1 MALTVLLAGLVG
13 PVSGAPGA
21 ALSAQQILQK
31 TAENYRGVT
40 GYAVTGG
47 IATHMTIQG
56 KSQDVTN
63 ALHAYYG
70 GPGRSRFEAE
80 ADGAETLFLQS
91 GDSIWTYLGGLGQY
105 AVSPASAIDSTRR
118 TLPGIDPFARH
129 PLAGYARLGDHVAA
143 ARRLDDAAR
152 VVDGQS
158 VPAYVVEVSYD
169 TTVVPQDS
177 MSSMAPKRLWIDQSR
192 FLVLAD
198 SLTLDRR
205 SPVLPE
211 PVHIAQ
217 MASLTSL
224 AWNTTPADSLFAFQA
239 PAGAQRVERLGATP
253 GGRGAKGASAGGGDG
268 PDPMIGQAAP
278 LFLLHDLTGVKRSL
292 ADLEGKVVLLD
303 FWATWCGPCRRELP
317 TIQKLH
323 ERYALKGLAVV
334 GINCSEGR
342 STAASFLRSNRYSM
356 PTWLDVDGA
365 VQNQYQVDGIPTLFI
380 LDAKGVIVAHL
391 VGLRD
396 EAELLQ
402 ALKKAGLK
410 TRS

>member
-1 MALTVLLAGLVG
+1 MLRQGLVRMSLTLLLAGLVA

-21 ALSAQQILQK
+21 ALSAQQILEK

-40 GYAVTGG
+40 GYAVTGD

-56 KSQDVTN
+56 KNQEVTN

-105 AVSPASAIDSTRR
+105 AVSPSSAIDSTRR

-143 ARRLDDAAR
+143 ARRLDDASR
-152 VVDGQS
+152 VVNGQS

-169 TTVVPQDS
+169 TTVVAQDS

-205 SPVLPE
+205 SPVLPQ

-224 AWNTTPADSLFAFQA
+224 AWNTTPA
-239 PAGAQRVERLGATP
+239 
-253 GGRGAKGASAGGGDG
+253 
-268 PDPMIGQAAP
+268 QAAP
-278 LFLLHDLTGVKRSL
+278 VFSLHDLTGVKRSL

-396 EAELLQ
+396 EEELLQ